1 MNFFEIDGMS
11 KSFGGIY
18 AVENVGFSVDENE
31 IVAVIGPN
39 GAGKTTLIN
48 LVTGVFTPDT
58 GSVHLRGHDITNV
71 PLHKLARMGV
81 TRTFQHPR
89 IFRNMT
95 VLDNVAV
102 AAQQKFPVG
111 LFAAG
116 LTLPRARNRERL
128 AIEAAERAL
137 TAVNLDCDP
146 LLPATLLTTGQDKL
160 LELARVLATD
170 PALIFLDEPAAGLD
184 DHETNDLV
192 ERIKAI
198 NQLGI
203 TIVLVEHNMQLVMSL
218 ANTIVVL
225 ESGQRIAAGEPAAV
239 RANPLVIEAYLGKG
253 TDLTGVLDV

>member
-1 MNFFEIDGMS
+1 MSFFEVDSMS

-18 AVENVGFSVDENE
+18 AVEDVGLSVDEKQ

-58 GSVHLRGHDITNV
+58 GSAHFQGRDITNV
-71 PLHKLARMGV
+71 PLHKLARMGL

-95 VLDNVAV
+95 VLENVAV
-102 AAQQKFPVG
+102 AAQQKLPVG

-116 LTLPRARNRERL
+116 LTLPRARKREQSVLETAR
-128 AIEAAERAL
+128 RTL

-146 LLPATLLTTGQDKL
+146 DLPATLLTTGQDKL
-160 LELARVLATD
+160 LELARVVATD
-170 PALIFLDEPAAGLD
+170 PSLIFLDEPAAGLD

-198 NQLGI
+198 NALGI

-218 ANTIVVL
+218 ADKIVVL
-225 ESGQRIAAGEPAAV
+225 DSGRKIAAGEPAAV

-253 TDLTGVLDV
+253 TDLTGVLDA